1 MPHFSDLPNLDLY
14 MDQVIDEVNQYLAPI
29 THTDITKAM
38 INSYVKK
45 GIVDRPTKKRY
56 SRVHLAKILVVSL
69 LKPILSLDT
78 IDQAMKIALKL
89 DAPDKAY
96 DQFIDLFNQEL
107 TDVDID
113 DLSAKQ
119 YQAMAIRSL
128 LYKLVVDDL
137 ITNSQKA

>member
-56 SRVHLAKILVVSL
+56 LRVHLAKILVVSL

>member
-1 MPHFSDLPNLDLY
+1 M
-14 MDQVIDEVNQYLAPI
+14 
-29 THTDITKAM
+29 
-38 INSYVKK
+38 
-45 GIVDRPTKKRY
+45 
-56 SRVHLAKILVVSL
+56 LVVSL

-89 DAPDKAY
+89 DSAQKAY

-113 DLSAKQ
+113 NLSAKQ
-119 YQAMAIRSL
+119 YQSMAIKSL

-137 ITNSQKA
+137 IENSKKA

>member
-1 MPHFSDLPNLDLY
+1 
-14 MDQVIDEVNQYLAPI
+14 
-29 THTDITKAM
+29 M

-45 GIVDRPTKKRY
+45 GIADRPVKKRY
-56 SRVHLAKILVVSL
+56 SRLHLAKILVVSL

-89 DAPDKAY
+89 ETPSRAY

-113 DLSAKQ
+113 NLSAKQ
-119 YQAMAIRSL
+119 YQSMAIRAL

-137 ITNSQKA
+137 INNSKKV